1 MKLYK
6 VGRALFGGY
15 FIYSGIM
22 HFTKKNDLAQYAQ
35 AKKIPKPDAA
45 VIATGVAL
53 IAGGASLA
61 LGLKPKFGAA
71 SVIGF
76 LAAVTP
82 TMHNFWKD
90 RNENEKMHNMVDF
103 TKNLA
108 LLSGTLALA
117 GAEGKRRW

>member
-1 MKLYK
+1 MRKRRK
-6 VGRALFGGY
+6 F
-15 FIYSGIM
+15 
-22 HFTKKNDLAQYAQ
+22 
-35 AKKIPKPDAA
+35 PKPDAA